1 MYKLVCFSVISCI
14 TKNTAHELA
23 KAQDPYPLTYQQ
35 IPLFRKQCSLCINH
49 ILLSIPIPCSSNE
62 LFQYGLLFK
71 HSLVRLSCKS
81 FQMLLLSVSTS
92 LILSISLD
100 PGYSCFK
107 TCKSIF
113 VFLSSGFSRKVQSLR
128 QSPNSPQTNLK
139 QSFNSPWNGPKYSCF
154 KTCISFC
161 AFLL

>member
-35 IPLFRKQCSLCINH
+35 FPLFRKQCSLCLNH
-49 ILLSIPIPCSSNE
+49 RLLSIPIPRSSNE

-81 FQMLLLSVSTS
+81 FEMLHLSVSTS
-92 LILSISLD
+92 LTLSISLN
-100 PGYSCFK
+100 PRYSCFK
-107 TCKSIF
+107 TCTSIF
-113 VFLSSGFSRKVQSLR
+113 VFLPSGFYKNYSSGASTSPRLIQFSSLPAASK
-128 QSPNSPQTNLK
+128 QYSKSPSQPVE
-139 QSFNSPWNGPKYSCF
+139 PV
-154 KTCISFC
+154 
-161 AFLL
+161 